1 MLIAAEMKEMLV
13 TGDGKIRITKWPL
26 MIDTTK
32 ALYNIAPY
40 FISGGLIMKHSFF
53 ADSLKAVALLQA
65 AAVLW
70 NCAGFKAAAGIPR
83 YYPGAY
89 EGVGQG
95 FRGPV
100 CLLVYIDAAGI
111 TAIEIL
117 EHEDDEQIGGAA
129 MEELLAMVLDADAS
143 EVDGISGA
151 TGSSA
156 GFLSAL
162 EDALNQ
168 ARMP

>member
-1 MLIAAEMKEMLV
+1 
-13 TGDGKIRITKWPL
+13 
-26 MIDTTK
+26 
-32 ALYNIAPY
+32 
-40 FISGGLIMKHSFF
+40 MKHPFF
-53 ADSLKAVALLQA
+53 ADTLKAAALLQA
-65 AAVLW
+65 AVVLW
-70 NCAGFKAAAGIPR
+70 SCAGFKAAAGVPR
-83 YYPGAY
+83 YYPGVY
-89 EGVGQG
+89 EGAGQG

-100 CLLVYIDAAGI
+100 HLLVHIDTAGI

-117 EHEDDEQIGGAA
+117 EHGDDEQTGGAA
-129 MEELLAMVLDADAS
+129 MEELLALVLDTGTP

-168 ARMP
+168 ARIP